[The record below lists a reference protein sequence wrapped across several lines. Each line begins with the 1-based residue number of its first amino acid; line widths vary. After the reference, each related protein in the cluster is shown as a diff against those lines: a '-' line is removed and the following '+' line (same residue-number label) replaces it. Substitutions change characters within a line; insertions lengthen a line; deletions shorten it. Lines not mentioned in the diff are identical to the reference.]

1 MTNMRSIAG
10 AACWAMLSLTLAF
23 SALTPVA
30 FA

>member
-10 AACWAMLSLTLAF
+10 AAFWAMLSLTLAF